1 MEFVKN
7 VKISVSFSSNQQ
19 MNHFFEKALARNVYC
34 VQKRN
39 ILIIKDI
46 YTITVFQKLQNKYH
60 LNITGIKSI
69 DTVSEVIIWI
79 IRTYCDE
86 NGFKLISY
94 KIDNITSSFDVKQY
108 IPLHNLANTLKY
120 ASYNPERFHALYLK
134 NNEGTIVVFQ
144 SGKINIV
151 GCKSLENILTLW
163 KFIQKEIN
171 VVVKNV
177 I

>member
-7 VKISVSFSSNQQ
+7 VKISATFSSNQQ

-60 LNITGIKSI
+60 LNITGIKST

-94 KIDNITSSFDVKQY
+94 KIDNITS
-108 IPLHNLANTLKY
+108 
-120 ASYNPERFHALYLK
+120 
-134 NNEGTIVVFQ
+134 
-144 SGKINIV
+144 
-151 GCKSLENILTLW
+151 
-163 KFIQKEIN
+163 
-171 VVVKNV
+171 
-177 I
+177 